1 MKKIKQLLLIL
12 IFLSSFVSST
22 VMNSTQEKK
31 IGDEIVASLWSSREI
46 IDDIEFQIYLQKL
59 GEELLHVSNLQ
70 DKNYD
75 FYLIE
80 NKEVN
85 AFASWHGIIGINSG
99 LILFTENE
107 SELASIL
114 AHEIA
119 HVSNNHLSRFLE
131 KNSNQD
137 LILIGGI
144 IASILVNN
152 GDASQAILSGTIAN
166 NLQNQINYTRE
177 HEWEADR
184 TASSILLKSKYD
196 PRGLAT
202 FFQKLINRSKE
213 KEFLSTHPSSI
224 KRVSDNLALANNLNR
239 SYFDSS
245 SYKLLKAK
253 LYYDLNNKIIESSD
267 PELLKY
273 SEAYG
278 LFLAQ
283 KYLEAKKS
291 VDELLKISTSPH
303 SYILA
308 GRIYAMLDKN
318 EFVKFFSK
326 SFKLGLEEQSNYYLA
341 DSYLKRGEFDKA
353 LNSLKV
359 FARVFDV
366 SPLTNILLSR
376 IFVNLNKTARSQ
388 FQVGESLIKQKRY
401 KEALS
406 YFNQVMNSTSEEN
419 IYQIAE
425 SKALNIK
432 AQLEIYKEIN

>member
-245 SYKLLKAK
+245 SYKLLRQ
-253 LYYDLNNKIIESSD
+253 NFITI
-267 PELLKY
+267 
-273 SEAYG
+273 
-278 LFLAQ
+278 
-283 KYLEAKKS
+283 
-291 VDELLKISTSPH
+291 
-303 SYILA
+303 
-308 GRIYAMLDKN
+308 
-318 EFVKFFSK
+318 
-326 SFKLGLEEQSNYYLA
+326 
-341 DSYLKRGEFDKA
+341 
-353 LNSLKV
+353 
-359 FARVFDV
+359 
-366 SPLTNILLSR
+366 
-376 IFVNLNKTARSQ
+376 
-388 FQVGESLIKQKRY
+388 
-401 KEALS
+401 
-406 YFNQVMNSTSEEN
+406 
-419 IYQIAE
+419 
-425 SKALNIK
+425 
-432 AQLEIYKEIN
+432 